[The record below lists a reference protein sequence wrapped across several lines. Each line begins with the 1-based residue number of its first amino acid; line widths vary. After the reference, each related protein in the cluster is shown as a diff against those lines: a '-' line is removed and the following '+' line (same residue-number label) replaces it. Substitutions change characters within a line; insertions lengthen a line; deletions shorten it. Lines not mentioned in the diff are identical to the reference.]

1 MSGVQRGETRA
12 NKQKRTSQMGFSSK
26 AVVLKVL
33 PQARSAL
40 SVDALGGI
48 FNDVSQHV
56 VPLYSLRTI
65 FGLSSGQLQRR
76 VQAHLCGRDELGI
89 RRRGTARDVSLPCTA
104 REAVLGPLSGR
115 GGCSSPS
122 FDDSLGHRASI
133 SPRVSTHHATFFC
146 STAALLSER
155 PPFRSTINPRDNS
168 RATAT

>member
-1 MSGVQRGETRA
+1 
-12 NKQKRTSQMGFSSK
+12 MGFSSK

-48 FNDVSQHV
+48 FNDVLQHV

-65 FGLSSGQLQRR
+65 FGLSSGKLQRR

-115 GGCSSPS
+115 GGCV
-122 FDDSLGHRASI
+122 LLA
-133 SPRVSTHHATFFC
+133 FF
-146 STAALLSER
+146 
-155 PPFRSTINPRDNS
+155 
-168 RATAT
+168 